1 MKYKFILMFF
11 VLIISTNNYGQDEQK
26 IYCQIL
32 SEFVFNK
39 KNFIAN
45 DSITLVLRDT
55 PLYLSLLDDYT
66 NLKINYK
73 KLEKQTFD
81 NFIQRRNQKIEKLD
95 FINIRSD
102 IIIIDNIQIADK
114 REFLLK
120 HPKWNLWILEFSK
133 IGFNEQRNQ
142 ALVYYGFET
151 EAKTGGGVYII
162 LKKKRN
168 GKWKIKRKIPS
179 WAS

>member
-1 MKYKFILMFF
+1 MFF

-32 SEFVFNK
+32 TEFVFNTSP
-39 KNFIAN
+39 FSN

-55 PLYLSLLDDYT
+55 PLYLSLLDDYN

-73 KLEKQTFD
+73 KLEKQTFN

-95 FINIRSD
+95 FINIWSD
-102 IIIIDNIQIADK
+102 IIIIDNKQILDK
-114 REFLLK
+114 HEFLLK
-120 HPKWNLWILEFSK
+120 HPNWNLWILEFSK

-151 EAKTGGGVYII
+151 EARTGGGVYII

-168 GKWKIKRKIPS
+168 GKWKIKKKIPS